1 LQKTLLNIEGLGRD
15 LYPDL
20 DVFKTAGPIMREW
33 VREKMSARA
42 VVENARAQLPEIL
55 NSLQALAPLV
65 RSAVQR
71 AQDGRLRLA
80 VEAPEINALRGE
92 IRRTNRRRD
101 KVTIAAVILLGGI
114 VWLAL
119 RRDPAWAGW
128 LMSGGGAAWLLGLLR
143 R

>member
-1 LQKTLLNIEGLGRD
+1 V

-20 DVFKTAGPIMREW
+20 DVFKIAGPIMRDW
-33 VREKMSARA
+33 QREKLRGRA
-42 VVENARAQLPEIL
+42 LVQNARAQLPEIFT
-55 NSLQALAPLV
+55 SLQALAPLV

-80 VEAPEINALRGE
+80 VEAPEIDALRAE

-119 RRDPAWAGW
+119 ERYPNWIGW
-128 LMSGGGAAWLLGLLR
+128 GMVGVGVAWLLATVR

>member
-1 LQKTLLNIEGLGRD
+1 

-20 DVFKTAGPIMREW
+20 DVFKIAGPIMRDW
-33 VREKMSARA
+33 QREKLSARS
-42 VVENARAQLPEIL
+42 VMERARGQIPEIL
-55 NSLQALAPLV
+55 SSLQSLAPLV

-80 VEAPEINALRGE
+80 VEAPEIDALRAE

-101 KVTIAAVILLGGI
+101 KVTIAAVVLLGGI

-119 RRDPAWAGW
+119 AREPAWAGW
-128 LMSGGGAAWLLGLLR
+128 SLAGAGAAWLIAALR